1 VSPNIRNRPFL
12 FASEPTK
19 KFENGSQITKTNNN
33 NNNNNRTT
41 ATTTRLRVINSII
54 RFPLIHIQVYI
65 MSLASTFTPISGVLG
80 GGLIGLSAGTLLLLN
95 GDILG
100 ASGIVSSITVS
111 PWKALT
117 DPSQH
122 WKLVFLSS
130 FLLTST
136 IYYGPTF
143 DAPAAA
149 SLSSGR
155 SISTLGTILAG
166 FLVGFGTKL
175 GNGCTTGH
183 GICGLARM
191 SLRSLASV
199 MTFMATGVATT
210 ILTSPTGPLANYT
223 KFLQTNTSTSTDE
236 RLEFAGSIV
245 TLSVVGA
252 TLLASY
258 SMSRRKA
265 SSQDGN
271 ANANAIT
278 SYTAKVGPAALSGI
292 MFAAGLYN
300 SGMIYTS
307 KVFGFM
313 DVSAISSGDWDPTLA
328 MVMGGGLMT
337 SWIAYQFVN
346 VDGNTC
352 DSVNINNSAN
362 ISFGKVSRRASLDS
376 PLVLPKGSKFGVPTS
391 TAIDFNLLA
400 GATLF
405 GLGWGVA
412 GVCPGP
418 AILLAGV
425 GVPSVL
431 LYWWPSYIA
440 GSYLANE
447 YKSRQ

>member
-1 VSPNIRNRPFL
+1 V
-12 FASEPTK
+12 
-19 KFENGSQITKTNNN
+19 ITKNYTQNNK
-33 NNNNNRTT
+33 
-41 ATTTRLRVINSII
+41 TTTNTRDQPYII
-54 RFPLIHIQVYI
+54 RFPSIHNQIHT
-65 MSLASTFTPISGVLG
+65 MSLASTFTPISGLLG

-100 ASGIVSSITVS
+100 ASGICSSITVT
-111 PWKALT
+111 PWKAIT

-143 DAPAAA
+143 EAPVAD

-155 SISTLGTILAG
+155 SISTLGNILAG

-191 SLRSLASV
+191 SLRSLVSV

-223 KFLQTNTSTSTDE
+223 EFLQTNTSTSTDD
-236 RLEFAGSIV
+236 RLEFGGTLL

-252 TLLASY
+252 ALLSTY
-258 SMSRRKA
+258 SMIRRTPQG
-265 SSQDGN
+265 SNVNTD
-271 ANANAIT
+271 AIT

-328 MVMGGGLMT
+328 MVMGGGLVT

-352 DSVNINNSAN
+352 ETKAP
-362 ISFGKVSRRASLDS
+362 RRASLDS
-376 PLVLPKGSKFGVPTS
+376 PLALPEGSKFGVPTNTS
-391 TAIDFNLLA
+391 IDFNLLA
-400 GATLF
+400 GATSF
-405 GLGWGVA
+405 GLGWGIG

-431 LYWWPSYIA
+431 LYWWPSFIV
-440 GSYLANE
+440 GSYVANK

>member
-1 VSPNIRNRPFL
+1 
-12 FASEPTK
+12 
-19 KFENGSQITKTNNN
+19 
-33 NNNNNRTT
+33 
-41 ATTTRLRVINSII
+41 VINTINTVSFVSHIYI
-54 RFPLIHIQVYI
+54 RT
-65 MSLASTFTPISGVLG
+65 MSLASTFTPISGLLG
-80 GGLIGLSAGTLLLLN
+80 GGLIGLSAGALLLLN

-100 ASGIVSSITVS
+100 ASGIVSSTTLS
-111 PWKALT
+111 PWKAVT

-136 IYYGPTF
+136 IFYGPAF
-143 DAPAAA
+143 EAPAAA

-155 SISTLGTILAG
+155 SISTLSSILAG

-191 SLRSLASV
+191 SVRSLASV
-199 MTFMATGVATT
+199 VTFMTTGVATT

-223 KFLQTNTSTSTDE
+223 QFLRTNTSTTTA
-236 RLEFAGSIV
+236 EFAGSLV
-245 TLSVVGA
+245 TLSVVCA
-252 TLLASY
+252 ALLATFL
-258 SMSRRKA
+258 MSHRKETSA
-265 SSQDGN
+265 QDGN
-271 ANANAIT
+271 GNTSVIT
-278 SYTAKVGPAALSGI
+278 SYTAKVGPAALSGV

-313 DVSAISSGDWDPTLA
+313 DLSAISSGYWDPTLA
-328 MVMGGGLMT
+328 MVMGGGLVT

-346 VDGNTC
+346 INGNTC
-352 DSVNINNSAN
+352 DSANSN
-362 ISFGKVSRRASLDS
+362 SSSNSSFSKVSHRASLDS
-376 PLVLPKGSKFGVPTS
+376 PLALPKGSKFGVPTNTS
-391 TAIDFNLLA
+391 IDFNLLA
-400 GATLF
+400 GATCF
-405 GLGWGVA
+405 GLGWGIA

-418 AILLAGV
+418 AILLASV

-431 LYWWPSYIA
+431 FYWWPSFIA

>member
-1 VSPNIRNRPFL
+1 
-12 FASEPTK
+12 
-19 KFENGSQITKTNNN
+19 
-33 NNNNNRTT
+33 
-41 ATTTRLRVINSII
+41 
-54 RFPLIHIQVYI
+54 
-65 MSLASTFTPISGVLG
+65 MSLASTFTPISGLVG
-80 GGLIGLSAGTLLLLN
+80 GGLIGLSAGALLLLN

-100 ASGIVSSITVS
+100 ASGIVSSTTLS
-111 PWKALT
+111 PWKAVN
-117 DPSQH
+117 DPSQN

-136 IYYGPTF
+136 IFYSPDF
-143 DAPAAA
+143 EAPAAA

-155 SISTLGTILAG
+155 SISPLGSILAG

-191 SLRSLASV
+191 SVRSLAAV
-199 MTFMATGVATT
+199 ITFMTTGVATT

-223 KFLQTNTSTSTDE
+223 KFLQTNTSTDD
-236 RLEFAGSIV
+236 RHEFAGSIV
-245 TLSVVGA
+245 TSSVVCA
-252 TLLASY
+252 ALLATFL
-258 SMSRRKA
+258 MRRKET
-265 SSQDGN
+265 STQDGN
-271 ANANAIT
+271 GNTSVIT
-278 SYTAKVGPAALSGI
+278 SHTAKVGPAALSGA

-313 DVSAISSGDWDPTLA
+313 DLSTISSGDWDPTLA
-328 MVMGGGLMT
+328 MVMGGGLVT

-346 VDGNTC
+346 VNGNTC
-352 DSVNINNSAN
+352 DAGANSNIIGNSS
-362 ISFGKVSRRASLDS
+362 IRKLSRRASLDS
-376 PLVLPKGSKFGVPTS
+376 PLVLPKGSKFGVPTNTS
-391 TAIDFNLLA
+391 IDFNLLA
-400 GATLF
+400 GATFF
-405 GLGWGVA
+405 GMGWGIA

-418 AILLAGV
+418 AILLASV

-431 LYWWPSYIA
+431 FYWWPSFIA

>member
-1 VSPNIRNRPFL
+1 
-12 FASEPTK
+12 
-19 KFENGSQITKTNNN
+19 
-33 NNNNNRTT
+33 
-41 ATTTRLRVINSII
+41 VINCSI
-54 RFPLIHIQVYI
+54 RFPFLNHNHIHT
-65 MSLASTFTPISGVLG
+65 MSLASTFTPISGLLG

-122 WKLVFLSS
+122 WKFVFLSS

-143 DAPAAA
+143 DPPAAA

-155 SISTLGTILAG
+155 SISTLGNILAG

-183 GICGLARM
+183 GICGMARM

-223 KFLQTNTSTSTDE
+223 QFLQTNTSTSTDD

-252 TLLASY
+252 ALLATY
-258 SMSRRKA
+258 NMSRRKEA

-271 ANANAIT
+271 GNANTIK

-300 SGMIYTS
+300 SGMIYAS

-328 MVMGGGLMT
+328 MVMGGGLVT

-346 VDGNTC
+346 VDANTC

-391 TAIDFNLLA
+391 TSIDFNLLA
-400 GATLF
+400 GATFF
-405 GLGWGVA
+405 GLGWGIA

-431 LYWWPSYIA
+431 VYWWPSCIV
-440 GSYLANE
+440 GSYLASE

>member
-1 VSPNIRNRPFL
+1 
-12 FASEPTK
+12 
-19 KFENGSQITKTNNN
+19 
-33 NNNNNRTT
+33 
-41 ATTTRLRVINSII
+41 
-54 RFPLIHIQVYI
+54 
-65 MSLASTFTPISGVLG
+65 MSLASTFTPISGLLG
-80 GGLIGLSAGTLLLLN
+80 GGLIGISAGTLLLLN
-95 GDILG
+95 GDVLG
-100 ASGIVSSITVS
+100 ASGIVSSTIVS
-111 PWKALT
+111 PRKALT
-117 DPSQH
+117 DPSQY

-136 IYYGPTF
+136 IYFGPGF
-143 DAPAAA
+143 EAPAVA

-155 SISTLGTILAG
+155 SISTLGNILAG

-191 SLRSLASV
+191 SKRSLASV

-223 KFLQTNTSTSTDE
+223 KFLQTNTSTSTDD
-236 RLEFAGSIV
+236 RLEFAGSLV

-252 TLLASY
+252 VLLASFF
-258 SMSRRKA
+258 MSRREKA
-265 SSQDGN
+265 ASQDANGNGNGN
-271 ANANAIT
+271 AIVIT
-278 SYTAKVGPAALSGI
+278 SYTAKAGPAALSGLL
-292 MFAAGLYN
+292 FAAGLYN

-313 DVSAISSGDWDPTLA
+313 DLSTISSGDWDPTLA
-328 MVMGGGLMT
+328 MVMGGGLVT

-346 VDGNTC
+346 VNGNTC
-352 DSVNINNSAN
+352 DSANKNSSGNN
-362 ISFGKVSRRASLDS
+362 SFGKVSRRESLDPPLALPLLDS
-376 PLVLPKGSKFGVPTS
+376 PLALPKGSKFGIPTNNS
-391 TAIDFNLLA
+391 IDFNLLA

-405 GLGWGVA
+405 GMGWGIA

-425 GVPSVL
+425 GVPWVL
-431 LYWWPSYIA
+431 MYWWPSFIV

-447 YKSRQ
+447 YKSRQCEK

>member
-1 VSPNIRNRPFL
+1 VSPNIRKLGESRQEEAYSL
-12 FASEPTK
+12 SIRTAK
-19 KFENGSQITKTNNN
+19 LITQNTHKISKYKQQQ
-33 NNNNNRTT
+33 RI
-41 ATTTRLRVINSII
+41 REINSMIL
-54 RFPLIHIQVYI
+54 FPLVHNQVHT
-65 MSLASTFTPISGVLG
+65 MSLASTFTPISGLLG

-100 ASGIVSSITVS
+100 ASGIVSSVTVS
-111 PWKALT
+111 PWKAIT

-122 WKLVFLSS
+122 WKIVFLSS
-130 FLLTST
+130 LLLTST

-155 SISTLGTILAG
+155 SISPLGNILAG

-183 GICGLARM
+183 GICGMARM

-199 MTFMATGVATT
+199 TTFMATGVAMTV
-210 ILTSPTGPLANYT
+210 LTSPTGPLANYT
-223 KFLQTNTSTSTDE
+223 KFLQTNTSTSTDD
-236 RLEFAGSIV
+236 RLEFAGSLV
-245 TLSVVGA
+245 TLSIVGA
-252 TLLASY
+252 ALLATY
-258 SMSRRKA
+258 SMSRRKEA
-265 SSQDGN
+265 SSQDSNGN
-271 ANANAIT
+271 ASAIS
-278 SYTAKVGPAALSGI
+278 SYAAKVGPAALSGI

-300 SGMIYTS
+300 SGMIYAF

-352 DSVNINNSAN
+352 DSVDINNSAN
-362 ISFGKVSRRASLDS
+362 ISFSKVSRRVSLDS
-376 PLVLPKGSKFGVPTS
+376 PFVLPNGSKFGVPTNKS
-391 TAIDFNLLA
+391 IDFNLLA
-400 GATLF
+400 GATFF
-405 GLGWGVA
+405 GLGWGIA

-431 LYWWPSYIA
+431 LYWWPSFIV